1 MGIRGEKMELIK
13 VDVSEAKR
21 AYRRLEESF
30 PPEERRP
37 FADFCRVWEDARFS
51 LFFAREGGEEVGLIS
66 LWQFSDF
73 VFVEH
78 LAVYPEQ
85 RGGGYGGK
93 IMRAVSAAHPALVLE
108 IEPPTEGDKLRR
120 WEFYRRLGFVMND
133 FPYFQPAYSAGGEKL
148 EMRLLSLPMPL
159 KNPQN
164 VIAEIYRAVYGIEF
178 KREA

>member
-1 MGIRGEKMELIK
+1 MKEIALKRADTAEEC
-13 VDVSEAKR
+13 AR
-21 AYRRLEESF
+21 AYRRMEESF

-37 FADFCRVWEDARFS
+37 FADFCRVWEESRFS
-51 LFFAREGGEEVGLIS
+51 LFFACDGGEEVGLIS

-73 VFVEH
+73 AFVEH
-78 LAVYPEQ
+78 LAVYPEK

-93 IMRAVSAAHPALVLE
+93 IMRAVAAAHPALVLE

-133 FPYFQPAYSAGGEKL
+133 FPYFQPPYRADGEKL

-159 KNPQN
+159 HNPEQA
-164 VIAEIYRAVYGIEF
+164 IGEIYRAVYGIEP
-178 KREA
+178 

>member
-1 MGIRGEKMELIK
+1 MNLIK
-13 VDVSEAKR
+13 ADVSEAKR

-37 FADFCRVWEDARFS
+37 FADFCRVWEEPRFS

-164 VIAEIYRAVYGIEF
+164 AIAEIYRAVYGIHSQ
-178 KREA
+178 REA